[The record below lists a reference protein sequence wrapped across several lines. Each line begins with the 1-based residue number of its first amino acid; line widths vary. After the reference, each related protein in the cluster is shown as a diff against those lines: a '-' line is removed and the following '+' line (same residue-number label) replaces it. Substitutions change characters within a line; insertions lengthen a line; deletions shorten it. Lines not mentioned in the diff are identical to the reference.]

1 MLILIYLYFIIFLLI
16 CSKLQK
22 VGNGENFG
30 SIVLIGAKIL
40 PIIDNLNSMC
50 KRESF
55 RDVRSGIKRKSSKIA
70 ENGNEHLAVEN
81 APPIFSLSK
90 IAHQQDAY
98 ILRFIGYSMESSYTF
113 ISDLLFPLHSEIGFI
128 PYSDRILQN
137 YYKI

>member
-1 MLILIYLYFIIFLLI
+1 
-16 CSKLQK
+16 
-22 VGNGENFG
+22 
-30 SIVLIGAKIL
+30 
-40 PIIDNLNSMC
+40 MC

-55 RDVRSGIKRKSSKIA
+55 RDVRSGIKRKSSKIT
-70 ENGNEHLAVEN
+70 ENGNEYLAVEN

-98 ILRFIGYSMESSYTF
+98 ILRFIGYNMESSYRF

-137 YYKI
+137 LHKI